1 MGYRFVINSIVSLG
15 LPLGFFSIIS
25 SLRERF
31 ILSGWLIIGTILSD
45 IVIRITRLDEK
56 EDEFEKEF
64 RSLARFISF
73 GIAPII
79 LVYKNFD
86 EFYLPIVVSLFL
98 YLLSSMIRF
107 SRFSSSSDET
117 SHLKGLPVA
126 ISTGFLAITVVV
138 IKRYS
143 IDLNIGTTAIL
154 IMILSG
160 LQLSPIKYLNFRNLR
175 NKKIIK
181 NKRIILLFSIIG
193 LILLNILGEPLI
205 WFLFLGYILV
215 CPLLIRFNL
224 FDKIKQ
230 KPR

>member
-1 MGYRFVINSIVSLG
+1 MAYRFVTNFIVSLG
-15 LPLGFFSIIS
+15 LPFGFFSIIF
-25 SLRERF
+25 SLREGLIF
-31 ILSGWLIIGTILSD
+31 SGWLIIGIVLSD
-45 IVIRITRLDEK
+45 TVIRITRLDEK
-56 EDEFEKEF
+56 ENEFEKEF

-73 GIAPII
+73 GIAPVI
-79 LVYKNFD
+79 LVYKSFG

-126 ISTGFLAITVVV
+126 ISAGFLAITVVV

-160 LQLSPIKYLNFRNLR
+160 LQLSPIKYPNFRNL
-175 NKKIIK
+175 K

-215 CPLLIRFNL
+215 CPLLITSYNF
-224 FDKIKQ
+224 KKT
-230 KPR
+230 